1 MKNKKVSANKR
12 LHRLMPK
19 SKMYT
24 FILQETFQ
32 EKLQKML
39 KDKTS
44 TSELNSQEKS

>member
-1 MKNKKVSANKR
+1 MKSKKLSANKK
-12 LHRLMPK
+12 LPRLMPK

-24 FILQETFQ
+24 FILQEIFQ

-44 TSELNSQEKS
+44 ISELNSQEKS